1 MKEEIKYIVEF
12 ITFTALYSFLIY
24 AVFSLWSS
32 DLLWIL
38 HTTNVGIRV
47 FVIAVS
53 FVILFRF
60 LCLVERIRFVCEK
73 EERENLKL
81 SKMKTRLHYIDLHIG
96 LLEHK
101 VFSLRCSDLE
111 RCDEEQLRTMFYM
124 IYSDLRKIRNEC
136 NTINKS
142 LC

>member
-1 MKEEIKYIVEF
+1 MW
-12 ITFTALYSFLIY
+12 SF
-24 AVFSLWSS
+24 
-32 DLLWIL
+32 DLLWFL
-38 HTTNVGIRV
+38 HPTDDGIRV
-47 FVIAVS
+47 FIIAVS

-60 LCLVERIRFVCEK
+60 LCLVERINLVRKK
-73 EERENLKL
+73 EEREDLKL

-101 VFSLRCSDLE
+101 VFSMRFSDLE

>member
-1 MKEEIKYIVEF
+1 MEERMKYIVEF
-12 ITFTALYSFLIY
+12 ITSTALFSLLIY
-24 AVFSLWSS
+24 AVFSLWSF

-38 HTTNVGIRV
+38 HTTDDGIRV
-47 FVIAVS
+47 FIMAVS

-60 LCLVERIRFVCEK
+60 LCLVERINLVRKK
-73 EERENLKL
+73 EEREDLKL

-101 VFSLRCSDLE
+101 VFSLRLSDLE

>member
-1 MKEEIKYIVEF
+1 MKEKIKCIVEF
-12 ITFTALYSFLIY
+12 IMFTALYSCLFYVI
-24 AVFSLWSS
+24 FSVWSF

-38 HTTNVGIRV
+38 HPSKGGKLLFTYAIT
-47 FVIAVS
+47 FVIIVR
-53 FVILFRF
+53 ILFLLDR
-60 LCLVERIRFVCEK
+60 LNFVRKK
-73 EERENLKL
+73 EEEKMNLV
-81 SKMKTRLHYIDLHIG
+81 KMRTKIHYLDLHIG